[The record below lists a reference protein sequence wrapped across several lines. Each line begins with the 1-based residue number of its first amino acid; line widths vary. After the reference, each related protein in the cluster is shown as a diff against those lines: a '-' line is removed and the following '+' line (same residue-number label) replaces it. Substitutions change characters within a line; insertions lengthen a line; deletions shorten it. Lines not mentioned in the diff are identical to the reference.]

1 MGTEALKTIKTEG
14 MTAKQFIS
22 VLTLVL
28 LGTLTY
34 GQKIEYSTD
43 QLREYKSGSE
53 MQLKVPYYRMPK
65 IPEDIHSFVELK
77 SKISNIQDWPK
88 WRNGFGDYKDDYF
101 LGHDLDNKLII
112 NKKKPHFEIY
122 DDRLE
127 LANIGSNKK
136 MVIWFTDLRDQDL
149 KVIKLRIYKDTE
161 EQSVLELKNMW
172 FDYNVDWFA
181 DYLYAIKFF
190 LYEKPLIDKTN
201 DSIKVAD
208 SIHFSTLAAK
218 YREVEI
224 KPTVTEDQRKY
235 IVQANSFAKDKQFT
249 EALEAYKKAIE
260 LDPVAYPQAY
270 YNMALL
276 YAGNQNF
283 EMAVRNMK
291 KYLLLLPDAPDA
303 RAAQDKIYEWER

>member
-1 MGTEALKTIKTEG
+1 
-14 MTAKQFIS
+14 MTAKHFIS

-43 QLREYKSGSE
+43 QLREYKSGSK

-65 IPEDIHSFVELK
+65 IPEDVHSFVELK
-77 SKISNIQDWPK
+77 SRISNIQDWPK

-101 LGHDLDNKLII
+101 RGYDSDNKLII

-136 MVIWFTDLRDQDL
+136 LVIWFTDLRDQNVR
-149 KVIKLRIYKDTE
+149 VIKLKKDE
-161 EQSVLELKNMW
+161 GYQENSVLELKNMW
-172 FDYNVDWFA
+172 FDYNVDWLA
-181 DYLYAIKFF
+181 DYLYAIKYF
-190 LYEKPLIDKTN
+190 LYEKPLIDKTK
-201 DSIKVAD
+201 DSTRVAD
-208 SIHFSTLAAK
+208 SIHFNTLAAK
-218 YREVEI
+218 YKKMEV
-224 KPTVTEDQRKY
+224 KPTVTEEQRKH
-235 IVQANSFAKDKQFT
+235 IVQANAFAKEKQFT
-249 EALEAYKKAIE
+249 EALEAYIKAIAI
-260 LDPVAYPQAY
+260 DPVAYPQAY

-276 YAGNQNF
+276 YAEKEDI
-283 EMAVRNMK
+283 EMAVKNMK